1 MAAKKH
7 DFNVSRRDFIKTVGV
22 GGIATG
28 VLTRVEVS
36 AQGFRE
42 LGPGE
47 VPISLTINGRRHD
60 LKVEPRVTLL
70 DAIRNRL
77 GITGVKRV
85 CDRGS
90 CGACTM
96 IVDGRTV
103 YACSMLAI
111 EAQGKAIRTVE
122 GLATATAM
130 HPVQEACCEHDA
142 LMCGFCTPGFVM
154 ATTALLERTP
164 NPTLAQAKRALD
176 GNICRC
182 GTYKKVLQAATSTK
196 GVRRG

>member
-7 DFNVSRRDFIKTVGV
+7 DFSVSRRDFIKTVGV

-28 VLTRVEVS
+28 VLTQVEVS

-42 LGPGE
+42 IGPAE
-47 VPISLTINGRRHD
+47 VPIALTINGRKYD
-60 LKVEPRVTLL
+60 LNVEPRVTLL
-70 DAIRNRL
+70 DAVRNRL

-96 IVDGRTV
+96 IVDGRSV

-111 EAQGKAIRTVE
+111 EAQGRSIRTVE
-122 GLATATAM
+122 GLETATAM
-130 HPVQEACCEHDA
+130 HPVQEAFCEHDA
-142 LMCGFCTPGFVM
+142 LMCGFCTPGFVV
-154 ATTALLERTP
+154 ATTALLEQTP

-182 GTYKKVLQAATSTK
+182 GTYAKVLKAATTTK